1 MIGAAYTGKTLYR
14 NALSQQNMS
23 IVVSA
28 GQQMSLTLPD
38 NSQVQLNSGTRL
50 EYPVVFGK
58 TRSVKLSGEAL
69 FDVAPDRKHPFI
81 VQTFASDIRVLG
93 TKFNVLADAER
104 GEFTT
109 TLIEGQVQVT
119 NRANSNERI
128 TMYPHDV
135 VSLSNGRLYKERA
148 EDFAELCWTEG
159 LVHLKRMPFDELMA
173 KFERAFNVEIRIE
186 CERMPQINVMSGEVR
201 ISDGVDYA
209 LQILQQVSTGFSYTR
224 DEKTNVIVIK

>member
-1 MIGAAYTGKTLYR
+1 MLSAR
-14 NALSQQNMS
+14 NDNRDILLRQRIPIKRFTRILSQQNMS
-23 IVVSA
+23 IVVPA

-135 VSLSNGRLYKERA
+135 SHSLTGACIK
-148 EDFAELCWTEG
+148 
-159 LVHLKRMPFDELMA
+159 
-173 KFERAFNVEIRIE
+173 NV
-186 CERMPQINVMSGEVR
+186 PK
-201 ISDGVDYA
+201 
-209 LQILQQVSTGFSYTR
+209 ILQNSAGR
-224 DEKTNVIVIK
+224 KG